1 MTATATPVLMPR
13 PEMTRG
19 VRFAMYAI
27 VGIMLIAVTEE
38 FARPVTD
45 QLAHSGTWSIALGW
59 SVPIMAAGLGGVFSE
74 RAGIVNIGLEGMM
87 ILGTWFGAWGAL
99 EFGPWLGILIG
110 VVAGAVGGLLH
121 AVATVGFGVDH
132 IISGVAIN
140 IMAPGIT
147 RYLSGEFFDGL
158 EGGGITQS
166 PRVDDLGG
174 FTMPVLAGGPFYPR
188 GPNSPDVLGRIESW
202 DWFFFSDAAGILRG
216 FFFNISWGTLIA
228 FALIPL
234 SVWLLWRTSLGLR
247 LRSCGEHPVAADS
260 LGVNVYRYKYI
271 AVTVSGALA
280 GFGGAFL
287 AIELTGIYRENQTNG
302 RGFIG
307 LATVIFGNWKP
318 VGMAIGSF
326 LFGVIEVLLLRQEA
340 AAHAMLLLVSMV
352 LILLAMRSFM
362 SNPVSRYWRSH
373 KEISIGSTG
382 VEIRM
387 RKALR
392 ERFAV
397 IHASQVYAVLAVA
410 MFLWYI
416 FTDNVPKELPDV
428 VPHFTVL
435 LVLVIFATRLRA
447 PAADGMRYRRGQQ

>member
-1 MTATATPVLMPR
+1 MTATSAIDMEASPQ
-13 PEMTRG
+13 MTRG
-19 VRFAMYAI
+19 VRITLYAI
-27 VGIMLIAVTEE
+27 VAIMLIAITEE
-38 FARPVTD
+38 FAVPATN
-45 QLAHSGTWSIALGW
+45 QLTHSGTWSIALGW

-99 EFGPWLGILIG
+99 EFGPWWGIVIG
-110 VVAGAVGGLLH
+110 IVAGAVGGLLH
-121 AVATVGFGVDH
+121 AIATVGFGVDH

-166 PRVDDLGG
+166 PRVADWGDFSL
-174 FTMPVLAGGPFYPR
+174 PILAGG
-188 GPNSPDVLGRIESW
+188 GDTPDVLGRIESW
-202 DWFFFSDAAGILRG
+202 DWFFFSAVAGIARG
-216 FFFNISWGTLIA
+216 FFFDISWMTLIA
-228 FALIPL
+228 YALIPL
-234 SVWLLWRTSLGLR
+234 SVILLWRSSFGLR

-260 LGVNVYRYKYI
+260 LGVDVYRYKYI
-271 AVTVSGALA
+271 AVTISGALA

-326 LFGVIEVLLLRQEA
+326 LFGVIETLLLRDEA
-340 AAHAMLLLVSMV
+340 AAHAMLLLFAMV
-352 LILLAMRSFM
+352 LILLALRAIF
-362 SNPVSRYWRSH
+362 NDPVSRYWRSH
-373 KEISIGSTG
+373 SEIPIGSTG
-382 VEIRM
+382 VDM
-387 RKALR
+387 RVRKGWR
-392 ERFAV
+392 ERLAV
-397 IHASQVYAVLAVA
+397 IHVSQVYGVLAVA
-410 MFLWYI
+410 LFLWYI
-416 FTDNVPKELPDV
+416 FTENVPKELPDV
-428 VPHFTVL
+428 VPHVTVL

>member
-1 MTATATPVLMPR
+1 MTATATPVLAPR

-19 VRFAMYAI
+19 MRIAMYAI
-27 VGIMLIAVTEE
+27 VAIMLIAITEE

-45 QLAHSGTWSIALGW
+45 QLTHSGTWSIALGW

-99 EFGPWLGILIG
+99 EFGPWWGIVIG
-110 VVAGAVGGLLH
+110 IAAGAVGGLLH

-166 PRVDDLGG
+166 PRVADWGD
-174 FTMPVLAGGPFYPR
+174 FTLPILAGGADT
-188 GPNSPDVLGRIESW
+188 PDVLGRIESW
-202 DWFFFSDAAGILRG
+202 DWFFFSDVAGILRG
-216 FFFNISWGTLIA
+216 FFFDISWMTLIA
-228 FALIPL
+228 YAMIPL
-234 SVWLLWRTSLGLR
+234 AVWLLWRTSFGLR

-260 LGVNVYRYKYI
+260 LGVDVYRYKYI
-271 AVTVSGALA
+271 AVTISGALA

-326 LFGVIEVLLLRQEA
+326 LFGVIETLLLRQEA
-340 AAHAMLLLVSMV
+340 AAHAMLLLVAMV
-352 LILLAMRSFM
+352 LILMAMRAIV
-362 SNPVSRYWRSH
+362 NDPVTRYWRSH
-373 KEISIGSTG
+373 EEVPIGSTG

-387 RKALR
+387 RKGLR

-397 IHASQVYAVLAVA
+397 IHVSQVYAILAVA